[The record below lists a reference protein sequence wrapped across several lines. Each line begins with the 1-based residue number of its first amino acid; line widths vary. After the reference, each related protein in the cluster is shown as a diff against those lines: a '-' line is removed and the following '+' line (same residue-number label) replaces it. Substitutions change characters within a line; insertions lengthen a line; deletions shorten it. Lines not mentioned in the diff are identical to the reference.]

1 MLNGLLQHT
10 FIIQVYV
17 AKHPLLYCISVLL
30 NSSVPIS
37 MGWNVTVINL
47 WPIWPFLLLL
57 RGKELVISPI
67 IANTNMQEMHL
78 SLLILLLFICSRV
91 KKWIRMLK
99 HNSCC
104 FNCAC
109 QHQRYYGR
117 KLDEQDLTAVIGF
130 FINSNDIFL
139 IRMCRK
145 SCKSV
150 LKINLP

>member
-10 FIIQVYV
+10 FVIQVYV
-17 AKHPLLYCISVLL
+17 AKHPLLYCISMLL

-47 WPIWPFLLLL
+47 WPIWPFCSYWEGRSLWSPQLLKIQTCKKCILVFQFCYYLFAAEWKNEYVCWSIIPAALL
-57 RGKELVISPI
+57 CVSVPAVLL
-67 IANTNMQEMHL
+67 QEVGWAGL
-78 SLLILLLFICSRV
+78 
-91 KKWIRMLK
+91 
-99 HNSCC
+99 NCC
-104 FNCAC
+104 
-109 QHQRYYGR
+109 HS
-117 KLDEQDLTAVIGF
+117 F

-145 SCKSV
+145 SCKGV